1 MNEFVFPSDA
11 RATADQ
17 SARPGTTL
25 FALGLWIRLGLSG
38 TCVLI
43 AGLMSLADKQA
54 SASFASSMAAAG
66 GLVALI
72 AWQRVR
78 HIFDESDGSASIA
91 QGAVTRP

>member
-11 RATADQ
+11 CAATDQ

-43 AGLMSLADKQA
+43 AGLISFADMQA
-54 SASFASSMAAAG
+54 SASFASSLAAAG

-72 AWQRVR
+72 ALQRVR
-78 HIFDESDGSASIA
+78 HILDASDGSASVA
-91 QGAVTRP
+91 QRAVTRP